1 MPYGSG
7 QRLGE
12 TIDPR
17 LMQAD
22 YSGFTNAAAVAGNAL
37 AGIGQQIGAGIK
49 QYGEDEKTIKKS
61 AQMAKSIRDAIPE
74 LADMANNSL
83 EQLSNPDLSQRDRLA
98 IAEGIQDS
106 LKIGVMGL
114 ENNRSNAMLQLEA
127 DKIAAAANKAPQ
139 GTVMTREEFSN
150 IYNSGVPI
158 QGVPMPD
165 GRVFATDI
173 SGNQPGILGSG
184 VAMVNGQP
192 TKIPTTPVNLPSWG
206 AGGNYSNPNDGM
218 DDSTMTDEEILAMA
232 AATEMPG
239 SGRIPNYNFAR
250 DTQIPT
256 NVNTVVSPQR
266 PGAVQQSPYV
276 QRVINDVNNGFAYGN
291 TGANVTP
298 PTGQVAASV
307 NNGFSMIPNA
317 PVPTGDVYNLQ
328 GGDVG
333 VTRLPGS
340 SAELDYQTKAAD
352 LEKSKLEAEKIKGE
366 TEKTRKESTKA
377 KNNFSTVIE
386 EATDAYSNLYK
397 KGGAVVGG
405 QFSLGQVL
413 ASTNAGQKFGEITG
427 SEAQLFRNY
436 LDSLAP
442 KILLGIMASTGLS
455 ATQLNSN
462 AELQLQLKSLGDPS
476 KPIQSNLA
484 ALDVLDKMY
493 GDGTSVSKML
503 SKNPKLG
510 TLMKKSGF
518 DYSKKAEGSTPLDTN
533 PKVEQMLK
541 DLGL

>member
-1 MPYGSG
+1 MAIIGG
-7 QRLGE
+7 Q
-12 TIDPR
+12 INPAYYP
-17 LMQAD
+17 QPD
-22 YSGFTNAAAVAGNAL
+22 YSGVVRSAQMQSQGIAN
-37 AGIGQQIGAGIK
+37 IGQQIGGAIK

-114 ENNRSNAMLQLEA
+114 ENKRSNAMMQLEA
-127 DKIAAAANKAPQ
+127 AKIQASMQGKARNIMTADELQQQIQSGAKVKYVPLGNGMYEVESATANELPMF
-139 GTVMTREEFSN
+139 GNVTV
-150 IYNSGVPI
+150 G
-158 QGVPMPD
+158 PD
-165 GRVFATDI
+165 GKIQQAP
-173 SGNQPGILGSG
+173 SGGGNIR
-184 VAMVNGQP
+184 
-192 TKIPTTPVNLPSWG
+192 IPG
-206 AGGNYSNPNDGM
+206 AGASVQNALPQAQG
-218 DDSTMTDEEILAMA
+218 
-232 AATEMPG
+232 G
-239 SGRIPNYNFAR
+239 SFP
-250 DTQIPT
+250 D
-256 NVNTVVSPQR
+256 NV
-266 PGAVQQSPYV
+266 A
-276 QRVINDVNNGFAYGN
+276 
-291 TGANVTP
+291 
-298 PTGQVAASV
+298 PTGLPIDQAAGFTPGVSV
-307 NNGFSMIPNA
+307 DGTPGVLPPRQQPMIPVGE
-317 PVPTGDVYNLQ
+317 VPKGDVFSAE
-328 GGDVG
+328 GGQVG

-340 SAELDYQTKAAD
+340 SAEIDYKTKAAD
-352 LEKSKLEAEKIKGE
+352 LEKTQLEAEKIKAE
-366 TEKTRKESTKA
+366 TEKTSKESTKA

-484 ALDVLDKMY
+484 ALDTLDKMY

-510 TLMKKSGF
+510 ALMKESGF
-518 DYSKKAEGSTPLDTN
+518 DYGKKEAGSTPLDTN
-533 PKVEQMLK
+533 PEVEQMLK

>member
-22 YSGFTNAAAVAGNAL
+22 YSGFTNAAAVAGNTFAN
-37 AGIGQQIGAGIK
+37 IGQQIGGAIK

-74 LADMANNSL
+74 LAGMADNAL
-83 EQLSNPDLSQRDRLA
+83 AELSNPDLSQRDRLA

-114 ENNRSNAMLQLEA
+114 ENNRSNALLEIQQA
-127 DKIAAAANKAPQ
+127 ELDAKIAADQNKGSVMVYTPAELDEYRKSGYDPKIVGRDQFGNLMVETLQ
-139 GTVMTREEFSN
+139 GK
-150 IYNSGVPI
+150 GV
-158 QGVPMPD
+158 
-165 GRVFATDI
+165 
-173 SGNQPGILGSG
+173 
-184 VAMVNGQP
+184 
-192 TKIPTTPVNLPSWG
+192 G
-206 AGGNYSNPNDGM
+206 AGGVTPFMKDGV
-218 DDSTMTDEEILAMA
+218 
-232 AATEMPG
+232 
-239 SGRIPNYNFAR
+239 F
-250 DTQIPT
+250 
-256 NVNTVVSPQR
+256 
-266 PGAVQQSPYV
+266 
-276 QRVINDVNNGFAYGN
+276 GFAPQNPSSFLPTPRAGGN
-291 TGANVTP
+291 IQNALPEAQGGSFPDNVATTGLPIDQAAGFIPGVSADGTP
-298 PTGQVAASV
+298 VVLPPRQQP
-307 NNGFSMIPNA
+307 MIPVGE
-317 PVPTGDVYNLQ
+317 VPKGDVYNLQ

-366 TEKTRKESTKA
+366 TEKTSKESTKA

-413 ASTNAGQKFGEITG
+413 ASTNAGQKFGDITG

-510 TLMKKSGF
+510 TLMKESGF
-518 DYSKKAEGSTPLDTN
+518 DYGKKEAGSTPLDTN
-533 PKVEQMLK
+533 PEVEQMLK

>member
-1 MPYGSG
+1 MAYGNA

-12 TIDPR
+12 TINPQ
-17 LMQAD
+17 LMQIDFSPYERA
-22 YSGFTNAAAVAGNAL
+22 GATAGNAL
-37 AGIGQQIGAGIK
+37 ANIGQQVGAGIK
-49 QYGEDEKTIKKS
+49 QYGDDEKTIKKS

-74 LADMANNSL
+74 LAGMADNAL
-83 EQLSNPDLSQRDRLA
+83 AELSNPDLSQRDRLA

-114 ENNRSNAMLQLEA
+114 ENSRSNAMLKLEA
-127 DKIAAAANKAPQ
+127 DKIKASMQGKAKNIMTADELQQQIQSGAKVKYVPLGNGMYEVESATANELPMF
-139 GTVMTREEFSN
+139 GNVTV
-150 IYNSGVPI
+150 G
-158 QGVPMPD
+158 PD
-165 GRVFATDI
+165 GKIQQAP
-173 SGNQPGILGSG
+173 SGGGNIR
-184 VAMVNGQP
+184 
-192 TKIPTTPVNLPSWG
+192 IPG
-206 AGGNYSNPNDGM
+206 AGASIQNALPERQGGIFPDN
-218 DDSTMTDEEILAMA
+218 IA
-232 AATEMPG
+232 
-239 SGRIPNYNFAR
+239 
-250 DTQIPT
+250 
-256 NVNTVVSPQR
+256 
-266 PGAVQQSPYV
+266 
-276 QRVINDVNNGFAYGN
+276 
-291 TGANVTP
+291 
-298 PTGQVAASV
+298 PTGSPIGVSV
-307 NNGFSMIPNA
+307 DGSPGVLPPKQQPIIPVGE
-317 PVPTGDVYNLQ
+317 VPKGDVYSVEGKQ
-328 GGDVG
+328 VG

-340 SAELDYQTKAAD
+340 SAEIDYQTKAAD
-352 LEKSKLEAEKIKGE
+352 LEKSKLEAEKIKAE
-366 TEKTRKESTKA
+366 AEKTSNQSTKA

-386 EATDAYSNLYK
+386 EATNAYSNLYK

-484 ALDVLDKMY
+484 ALDTLDKMY

-510 TLMKKSGF
+510 DLMKESGF
-518 DYSKKAEGSTPLDTN
+518 DYGKKEEGSTPLDTN
-533 PKVEQMLK
+533 PEVEQMLK

>member
-17 LMQAD
+17 FMQAD
-22 YSGFTNAAAVAGNAL
+22 YSGFTNAAAITGNAF
-37 AGIGQQIGAGIK
+37 ANIGQQIG
-49 QYGEDEKTIKKS
+49 DTIKKRNENEKEIAGGIKMATAMKKAVPALGS
-61 AQMAKSIRDAIPE
+61 MADEVIDNLSNADLSTNDKLLALAGVKEAMQMSLLGNQERRADVALKIQQDE
-74 LADMANNSL
+74 LAA
-83 EQLSNPDLSQRDRLA
+83 
-98 IAEGIQDS
+98 
-106 LKIGVMGL
+106 
-114 ENNRSNAMLQLEA
+114 
-127 DKIAAAANKAPQ
+127 KIAAAGNKSPQ
-139 GTVMTREEFSN
+139 GTFMTTQEFSSLM
-150 IYNSGVPI
+150 NSGVPVK
-158 QGVPMPD
+158 GVPMPD
-165 GRVFATDI
+165 GRIFVTDI

-184 VAMVNGQP
+184 VAMVDGKP
-192 TKIPTTPVNLPSWG
+192 TKVPTTPVNLPAWG
-206 AGGNYSNPNDGM
+206 GGGNYSNPNDGR
-218 DDSTMTDEEILAMA
+218 DASTMTDEEIIAMA
-232 AATEMPG
+232 AGVSADGTPG
-239 SGRIPNYNFAR
+239 FLPPLQGTA
-250 DTQIPT
+250 
-256 NVNTVVSPQR
+256 
-266 PGAVQQSPYV
+266 QQSPYV
-276 QRVINDVNNGFAYGN
+276 QRVINDVNNGFTFGTR
-291 TGANVTP
+291 TGATVTP
-298 PTGQVAASV
+298 PPSQAAASV
-307 NNGFSMIPNA
+307 ANGFSMIPPTA
-317 PVPTGDVYNLQ
+317 VPTGDVYKLQ
-328 GGDVG
+328 GGQVG

-340 SAELDYQTKAAD
+340 SAELDYQTKLAD

-366 TEKTRKESTKA
+366 TEKTSKESTKA

-476 KPIQSNLA
+476 KPIQSNIA
-484 ALDVLDKMY
+484 ALDTLDKMY

-510 TLMKKSGF
+510 ALMKESGF
-518 DYSKKAEGSTPLDTN
+518 DYGKKEASGDTELDSIMEEV
-533 PKVEQMLK
+533 KQMREK
-541 DLGL
+541 MGVQ

>member
-17 LMQAD
+17 FMQAD
-22 YSGFTNAAAVAGNAL
+22 YSGFTNAAAITGNAL
-37 AGIGQQIGAGIK
+37 ANIGQQIGGAIK

-114 ENNRSNAMLQLEA
+114 ENNRSNAMLKLEA
-127 DKIAAAANKAPQ
+127 DKIKAAGNKAPQ
-139 GTVMTREEFSN
+139 GTFMTAQEFSSLM
-150 IYNSGVPI
+150 NSGVPVK
-158 QGVPMPD
+158 GVPMPD
-165 GRVFATDI
+165 GRIFVTDI

-184 VAMVNGQP
+184 VAMVDGKP
-192 TKIPTTPVNLPSWG
+192 TKVPTTPVNLPAWG
-206 AGGNYSNPNDGM
+206 GGGNYSNPNDGR
-218 DDSTMTDEEILAMA
+218 DASTMTDEEIIAMA
-232 AATEMPG
+232 AATPTVE
-239 SGRIPNYNFAR
+239 SGNFPTYNYPI
-250 DTQIPT
+250 DTQIP
-256 NVNTVVSPQR
+256 VDRSVV
-266 PGAVQQSPYV
+266 AAQQSPYA
-276 QRVINDVNNGFAYGN
+276 QRVINDVNNGIAFGTR
-291 TGANVTP
+291 TGATVTP
-298 PTGQVAASV
+298 PPSQAAASV
-307 NNGFSMIPNA
+307 ANGFSMIPNA
-317 PVPTGDVYNLQ
+317 AVPTGDVYNLQ
-328 GGDVG
+328 GGQVG

-352 LEKSKLEAEKIKGE
+352 LEKSKLEAEKLKGE
-366 TEKTRKESTKA
+366 AEKTSEQSTKA

-386 EATDAYSNLYK
+386 EATNAYSNLYK

-405 QFSLGQVL
+405 EFSLGQVL

-462 AELQLQLKSLGDPS
+462 AELQLQLKSLGDSS

-484 ALDVLDKMY
+484 ALDTLDKMY
-493 GDGTSVSKML
+493 GDGRSVSKML
-503 SKNPKLG
+503 SKNPKLAA
-510 TLMKKSGF
+510 LMKESGF
-518 DYSKKAEGSTPLDTN
+518 DYGKKEAGSTPLDTN
-533 PKVEQMLK
+533 PEVEQMLK

>member
-22 YSGFTNAAAVAGNAL
+22 YSGFTNAAAVAGNTFAN
-37 AGIGQQIGAGIK
+37 IGQQIGGVIK

-74 LADMANNSL
+74 LAGMADNAL
-83 EQLSNPDLSQRDRLA
+83 AELSNPDLSQRDRLA

-114 ENNRSNAMLQLEA
+114 ENKRSNAMMQLEA
-127 DKIAAAANKAPQ
+127 AKIQASMQGKARNIMTADDLQQQIQSGAKVKYVPLGNGMYEVESATANELPMF
-139 GTVMTREEFSN
+139 GNVTV
-150 IYNSGVPI
+150 G
-158 QGVPMPD
+158 PD
-165 GRVFATDI
+165 GKIQQAP
-173 SGNQPGILGSG
+173 SGGGNIR
-184 VAMVNGQP
+184 
-192 TKIPTTPVNLPSWG
+192 IPG
-206 AGGNYSNPNDGM
+206 AGASVQNALPQAQG
-218 DDSTMTDEEILAMA
+218 
-232 AATEMPG
+232 G
-239 SGRIPNYNFAR
+239 SFP
-250 DTQIPT
+250 D
-256 NVNTVVSPQR
+256 NV
-266 PGAVQQSPYV
+266 A
-276 QRVINDVNNGFAYGN
+276 
-291 TGANVTP
+291 
-298 PTGQVAASV
+298 PTGLPIDQAAGFTPGVSV
-307 NNGFSMIPNA
+307 DGTPGVLPPRQQPIIPVGE
-317 PVPTGDVYNLQ
+317 VPKGDVYNLQ
-328 GGDVG
+328 GGQVG

-366 TEKTRKESTKA
+366 TEKTSKESTKA

-510 TLMKKSGF
+510 ALMKESGF
-518 DYSKKAEGSTPLDTN
+518 DYGKKEAGSTPLDTN
-533 PKVEQMLK
+533 PEVEQMLK